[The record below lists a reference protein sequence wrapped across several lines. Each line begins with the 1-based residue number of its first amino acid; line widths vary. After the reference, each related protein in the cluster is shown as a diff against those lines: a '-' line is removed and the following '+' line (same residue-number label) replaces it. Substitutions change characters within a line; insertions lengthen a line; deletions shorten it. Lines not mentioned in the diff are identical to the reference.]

1 MTVELPLQ
9 SQTSNYQHIYVE
21 QCLLRKQQVL
31 AVTQVY
37 LYYWGFVL
45 LAEQFASHLAQ
56 SLIITFPVL
65 RANIS
70 QLQIIISLPSSQW
83 KICPMIAS
91 LILTC
96 LDAATF
102 FPNPTTFSTVILE
115 QFLCRNGLEWFR
127 NWQLLRIWN
136 WPISCIFD
144 NNSTDWSWESGAPV
158 MNGAAVRFHG

>member
-9 SQTSNYQHIYVE
+9 SQTSIPAYLCWTVSIKETTRSGSNRSLFI
-21 QCLLRKQQVL
+21 LLRVCFTGRVICKSS
-31 AVTQVY
+31 
-37 LYYWGFVL
+37 G
-45 LAEQFASHLAQ
+45 S
-56 SLIITFPVL
+56 IIPVL

-70 QLQIIISLPSSQW
+70 QLQIIINLPSSQW

-102 FPNPTTFSTVILE
+102 FPNPSTFSAVILK

-127 NWQLLRIWN
+127 NGQMLRICRN
-136 WPISCIFD
+136 RPISCILD
-144 NNSTDWSWESGAPV
+144 NNSADWSWESGAPV
-158 MNGAAVRFHG
+158 MNGAAVWFHR